1 MLIEVASVFVTCLA
15 FFITLNQ
22 ALVRLVIKVL
32 DALVLNVIIGSVS
45 LELCLSEVEQIRFN
59 LVG

>member
-1 MLIEVASVFVTCLA
+1 MLIKVASVFVTCPA
-15 FFITLNQ
+15 FFIALNQ
-22 ALVRLVIKVL
+22 ALIRLVIKVL

-45 LELCLSEVEQIRFN
+45 LKLCLSEVEQIRFN

>member
-1 MLIEVASVFVTCLA
+1 MLIEVASVFVTFLA
-15 FFITLNQ
+15 FFIAFNQ
-22 ALVRLVIKVL
+22 TLVRLVIKVL

-45 LELCLSEVEQIRFN
+45 LKLCLSEVEQIRFN

>member
-1 MLIEVASVFVTCLA
+1 MLIEVTSVFVTCPA
-15 FFITLNQ
+15 FFIALNQ

-32 DALVLNVIIGSVS
+32 DALVLNVIIGPVS
-45 LELCLSEVEQIRFN
+45 LKLCLSEVEQIRFN